1 MDSPQAGRNQ
11 LMEDKLMMKIQSR
24 FATLVMAG
32 LLVASCQTVLAQGK
46 ELALFL
52 LIGQSNM
59 AGRGPI
65 KEKDKPV
72 GEKIWMLNKS
82 NEWVVA
88 KAPVHFDKGAAGV
101 GLCEE
106 FARCYQKAH
115 PEKEVGLIPC
125 AVGGTS
131 VHKWGP
137 ESALYKQ
144 AVKRAKIAIKNGKIE
159 GILWHQ
165 GESDSKESVAL
176 YSKALQE
183 LMASL
188 RKELEAE
195 KAPVVVGELLPRFSD
210 FNKNLPEA
218 IKGIP
223 LCGIA
228 SAKELKDKGDNLH
241 FGTEALITFGSRYF
255 DVWKSLKK

>member
-1 MDSPQAGRNQ
+1 MITKQIR
-11 LMEDKLMMKIQSR
+11 
-24 FATLVMAG
+24 LVS
-32 LLVASCQTVLAQGK
+32 LVITALFFSCQTTWAQGK
-46 ELALFL
+46 EMALFL

-65 KEKDKPV
+65 KEKGQPV
-72 GEKIWMLNKS
+72 GKNVWMLNKS

-88 KAPVHFDKGAAGV
+88 KAPVHFDKGIAGV

-106 FARCYQKAH
+106 FARCYEKAY
-115 PEKEVGLIPC
+115 PGKEVGLIPC

-131 VHKWGP
+131 VHKWAP
-137 ESALYKQ
+137 EGALYKQ
-144 AVKRAKIAIKNGKIE
+144 AVKRAKIAMKNGKIE

-176 YSKALQE
+176 YGKALQE

-195 KAPVVVGELLPRFSD
+195 KAPVVVGELLPKFSD
-210 FNKNLPEA
+210 FNKNLPET
-218 IKGIP
+218 IKGVP

-255 DVWKSLKK
+255 EVWKSLKK

>member
-1 MDSPQAGRNQ
+1 
-11 LMEDKLMMKIQSR
+11 MKNSK
-24 FATLVMAG
+24 
-32 LLVASCQTVLAQGK
+32 LLVSIVVTGIISSFFCQTTLGQGK
-46 ELALFL
+46 EMALFL

-65 KEKDKPV
+65 KEKGQPV
-72 GEKIWMLNKS
+72 GKNVWMLNKS

-88 KAPVHFDKGAAGV
+88 KAPVHFDKGVAGV

-106 FARCYQKAH
+106 FARCYEKAY
-115 PEKEVGLIPC
+115 PGKEVGLIPC

-131 VHKWGP
+131 VHKWAP
-137 ESALYKQ
+137 EGALYKQ
-144 AVKRAKIAIKNGKIE
+144 AVKRAKIAMKNGKIE

-176 YSKALQE
+176 YGKALQE
-183 LMASL
+183 PMASL

-195 KAPVVVGELLPRFSD
+195 KAPVVVGELLPKFSD
-210 FNKNLPEA
+210 FNKNLSEA
-218 IKGIP
+218 IKGVP

-228 SAKELKDKGDNLH
+228 SAEGLKDKGDNLH
-241 FGTEALITFGSRYF
+241 FGTDALNTFGSRYF
-255 DVWKSLKK
+255 EAWKSLKK

>member
-1 MDSPQAGRNQ
+1 
-11 LMEDKLMMKIQSR
+11 MEDRLMSTKQIR
-24 FATLVMAG
+24 LVCLAMTA
-32 LLVASCQTVLAQGK
+32 LLFSCQTTLAQGK
-46 ELALFL
+46 EMALFL

-65 KEKDKPV
+65 KEKGQPV
-72 GEKIWMLNKS
+72 GKQVWMLNKS

-88 KAPVHFDKGAAGV
+88 KAPVHFDKSAAGV

-106 FARCYQKAH
+106 FARCYEKAY
-115 PEKEVGLIPC
+115 PDKEVGLIPC

-144 AVKRAKIAIKNGKIE
+144 AVKRAKIAMKNGKIE

-176 YSKALQE
+176 YGKALQE

-195 KAPVVVGELLPRFSD
+195 KAPVVVGELLPKFAD

-223 LCGIA
+223 LCAIA
-228 SAKELKDKGDNLH
+228 SAKDLKDKGDNLH

>member
-1 MDSPQAGRNQ
+1 
-11 LMEDKLMMKIQSR
+11 MMKAKNR
-24 FATLVMAG
+24 FATLVMTG
-32 LLVASCQTVLAQGK
+32 LLVVSSQAVLAQGK
-46 ELALFL
+46 DMALFL

-65 KEKDKPV
+65 KEKGQPV
-72 GEKIWMLNKS
+72 GKNVWMLNKS
-82 NEWVVA
+82 NEWVIA
-88 KAPVHFDKGAAGV
+88 KAPVHFDKAAAGV

-106 FARCYQKAH
+106 FARCYEKAY
-115 PEKEVGLIPC
+115 PGKEVGLIPC

-137 ESALYKQ
+137 EGALYKQ
-144 AVKRAKIAIKNGKIE
+144 AVNRAKIAMRNGKIE

-165 GESDSKESVAL
+165 GESDAKESVEL
-176 YSKALQE
+176 YKKALQV

-195 KAPVVVGELLPRFSD
+195 KAPIVVGELLPKFSD

-218 IKGIP
+218 IKGVP

-228 SAKELKDKGDNLH
+228 SAEGLKDKGDNLH

>member
-1 MDSPQAGRNQ
+1 MNTKQMR
-11 LMEDKLMMKIQSR
+11 
-24 FATLVMAG
+24 LVCLTMTA
-32 LLVASCQTVLAQGK
+32 LLFSHQTTLAQGK
-46 ELALFL
+46 EMALFL
-52 LIGQSNM
+52 LLGQSNM

-65 KEKDKPV
+65 KEKGQPV
-72 GEKIWMLNKS
+72 GKQVWMLNKS
-82 NEWVVA
+82 NEWVIA
-88 KAPVHFDKGAAGV
+88 KAPVHFDKPIAGV

-106 FARCYQKAH
+106 FARCYEKAF
-115 PEKEVGLIPC
+115 PDKEVGLIPC

-137 ESALYKQ
+137 EGALYKQ
-144 AVKRAKIAIKNGKIE
+144 AVKRAKIAMKNGKIE

-165 GESDSKESVAL
+165 GESDSKESAEL
-176 YSKALQE
+176 YGKALQE
-183 LMASL
+183 VMASL

-195 KAPVVVGELLPRFSD
+195 KAPVVVGELLPKFSD

-218 IKGIP
+218 IKDVP

-228 SAKELKDKGDNLH
+228 SAKDLKDKGDNLH